1 MRQDGNQESENPF
14 NRTGMNFSK
23 KMRPG
28 EGHEGRRRKEGEG
41 YGELLGDDS
50 GSDDL
55 GGSDSGGAIEYN
67 SDDSG

>member
-1 MRQDGNQESENPF
+1 
-14 NRTGMNFSK
+14 MNFSK

-28 EGHEGRRRKEGEG
+28 EGHEGRKEGEG

-55 GGSDSGGAIEYN
+55 G
-67 SDDSG
+67 